1 MRSYKITC
9 IMTFFLLFAF
19 VISLNAADVAKI
31 GVVDLKRVFDN
42 SNAGKLAQAELSQQG
57 KKMQKELEKRQAEM
71 VEIQKNLER
80 QAAVMSKDAREQK
93 IRDLKI
99 KKIDIENLNKKYR
112 SEFRQSERKKLIKIQ
127 KEVLSITEEIG
138 KKEGYL
144 IIFDKI
150 AAIYVPKTLDLT
162 DKVIQEYNAK
172 YKK

>member
-31 GVVDLKRVFDN
+31 GVVDLKRVIDN
-42 SNAGKLAQAELSQQG
+42 SSAGKLAQAELTQQG

>member
-42 SNAGKLAQAELSQQG
+42 SSAGKLAQAELTQQG

-144 IIFDKI
+144 IIFDKS

-162 DKVIQEYNAK
+162 DKVIQEYNAR